1 MARYRDFYREISEID
16 PGLPR
21 DENLSRLKDALRKWR
36 KRQGTGARNVENSIL
51 EAISVFGSPDGY
63 QEFRE
68 AWESKESYR
77 EPNREDQF
85 RSLIL
90 GAAGDGEISQVEYRW
105 LLEEARAMGL
115 DEDVARGLIASIAG
129 EVHATIVTATIAPG
143 AAETARFRLPLAAT
157 AAVDGALVGVFLG
170 MLGRWASVLAFI
182 VMPAAIGL
190 AAWRWAVDRSGGLP
204 DSSELKKLVG
214 AIGGWGM
221 AALCLVLAVG
231 LLIGLWMLC
240 WRVPIAGA
248 LFCGLLAGGVSAL
261 LCAEPVLA
269 FQTWNRMKKS
279 SKALLDW
286 RRHVIP
292 SLAFG
297 AILLLLLVVLSAFIG
312 IGWTVLVVAAIGT
325 ALAVVDHYL
334 AKLRV

>member
-1 MARYRDFYREISEID
+1 MFASPERY
-16 PGLPR
+16 
-21 DENLSRLKDALRKWR
+21 A
-36 KRQGTGARNVENSIL
+36 
-51 EAISVFGSPDGY
+51 
-63 QEFRE
+63 EFRE
-68 AWESKESYR
+68 EWESKESYR

-105 LLEEARAMGL
+105 LLEEAQGL
-115 DEDVARGLIASIAG
+115 GIDESEARNLITTVAG
-129 EVHATIVTATIAPG
+129 EVHATIVTASIAPG
-143 AAETARFRLPLAAT
+143 AVETARFRVPLAAA
-157 AAVDGALVGVFLG
+157 AAVDGALLGAFLG
-170 MLGRWASVLAFI
+170 MLGRPASVLAFI
-182 VMPAAIGL
+182 AMPAAIGL
-190 AAWRWAVDRSGGLP
+190 AVWRWAVERSGGLP

-214 AIGGWGM
+214 AIGGWWM
-221 AALCLVLAVG
+221 AALYFAVAVG

-248 LFCGLLAGGVSAL
+248 LFCGLIGAGVSAL

-297 AILLLLLVVLSAFIG
+297 AILLLLLVVLSAIIG
-312 IGWTVLVVAAIGT
+312 MGWTILVVAVIGA
-325 ALAVVDHYL
+325 ALAVIDHYL